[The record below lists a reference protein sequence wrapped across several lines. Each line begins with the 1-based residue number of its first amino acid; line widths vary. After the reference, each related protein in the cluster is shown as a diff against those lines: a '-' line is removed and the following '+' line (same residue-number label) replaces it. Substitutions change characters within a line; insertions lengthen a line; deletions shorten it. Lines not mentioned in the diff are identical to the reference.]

1 MTGFPHFSLTGS
13 STPFADVTTSI
24 LDVDVNV
31 RFLLPKFQFRTLPSS
46 SEAPRAE
53 R

>member
-1 MTGFPHFSLTGS
+1 MAGFPHFSLTGS

-31 RFLLPKFQFRTLPSS
+31 RFLTPKFQFCTRTPLKQRTTAS
-46 SEAPRAE
+46 
-53 R
+53 